1 MTDIPADQGRVDAE
15 GRLLAA
21 GMRLAALNARAGG
34 AIGAPVAVPQL
45 ALLSQLARTLKIPVS
60 RVIIAAEGDTDIEL
74 LAEAKPDGDDVV
86 LDVGGWTPRPARNS
100 WLVADHDVTVAGV
113 AAVYGDWTWAT
124 DASLRVTQAVFAVD
138 PTSGLHGSDMVGQP
152 LTRLVRLIEDDE
164 GDLPILAA
172 LAAGASFTGQ
182 RAVRRDRPEI
192 EVDLSGEAQHDAA
205 GRFAGFAGRAVPLSA
220 MSRANVQSVA
230 INDALAVTASTDFAD
245 RLGQALRAPLDRIV
259 ARADAIGA
267 QADGPLR
274 RDYADYAGDIGSAA
288 RHLLALVDDLADMQ
302 AVERADF
309 VIAGEPI
316 DLADVA
322 RRAAGLLGVR
332 AADKQVRIDR
342 PDAGEVLAARGDFHR
357 ILQILV
363 NLLTNAVR
371 YTPSGGMVWMR
382 TEQDSDSAVVII
394 ADQGKG
400 IAPEDHA
407 RVFDKFERVDPS
419 EPGGSGL
426 GLYISRRLARAMGGD
441 ITLDSAPG
449 QGARFVLT
457 LPVA

>member
-1 MTDIPADQGRVDAE
+1 M
-15 GRLLAA
+15 AA
-21 GMRLAALNARAGG
+21 GTRLAALNVRAGG

-45 ALLSQLARTLKIPVS
+45 ALLAQLARTLKIPVS
-60 RVIIAAEGDTDIEL
+60 RVVVAAEGDSNVEL
-74 LAEAKPDGDDVV
+74 LVQAKPDGDDVV
-86 LDVGGWTPRPARNS
+86 LDVGGWTPLTPRTS
-100 WLVADHDVTVAGV
+100 WLVADHGLPLAG
-113 AAVYGDWTWAT
+113 AAAYSDWTWAT
-124 DASLRVTQAVFAVD
+124 DASLRLTEAVFAVD
-138 PTSGLHGSDMVGQP
+138 PTSGLRGSDMVGQP

-164 GDLPILAA
+164 GDLPILSA
-172 LAAGASFTGQ
+172 LAMGTSFVGQ
-182 RAVRRDRPEI
+182 PAVRRDRPEI

-205 GRFAGFAGRAVPLSA
+205 GRFAGFVGRAVPLSA

-259 ARADAIGA
+259 ARADTIGA

-309 VIAGEPI
+309 AIAGEPV

-332 AADKQVRIDR
+332 AANKQVRIDR
-342 PDAGEVLAARGDFHR
+342 PDADEILAARGDFHR
-357 ILQILV
+357 VLQILV

-371 YTPSGGMVWMR
+371 YTPPGGMVWMR
-382 TEQDSDSAVVII
+382 TEQDGDSAVVVV

-400 IAPEDHA
+400 IAPEDHT

>member
-1 MTDIPADQGRVDAE
+1 VTQTPVDHGRVDAE

-21 GMRLAALNARAGG
+21 DARLAALNARAGG
-34 AIGAPVAVPQL
+34 VTGSPLAIPSL
-45 ALLSQLARTLKIPVS
+45 AALAHLAQAMKIPVS
-60 RVIIAAEGDTDIEL
+60 RVVVAADGDRDIEL
-74 LAEAKPDGDDVV
+74 LVQARPDGDGTA
-86 LDVGGWTPRPARNS
+86 LEIGGWTPRSPRSS
-100 WLVADHDVTVAGV
+100 WLVTDPAQSDFDGDIVP
-113 AAVYGDWTWAT
+113 DWTWAT
-124 DASLRVTQAVFAVD
+124 DATLRVTEAMFGPGDGSA
-138 PTSGLHGSDMVGQP
+138 LRGSDILGQP
-152 LTRLVRLIEDDE
+152 LTRLVRLIEDAD

-172 LAAGASFTGQ
+172 LAMATSFSGQ
-182 RAVRRDRPEI
+182 RANRRDRPHVEI
-192 EVDLSGEAQHDAA
+192 ELSGEPRHDAA
-205 GRFAGFAGRAVPLSA
+205 GRFAGFGGRATSV
-220 MSRANVQSVA
+220 MRAAVA
-230 INDALAVTASTDFAD
+230 EDAGTAITSGGDFAE
-245 RLGQALRAPLDRIV
+245 RLGQALRTPLDRIV
-259 ARADAIGA
+259 ARADTISA

-288 RHLLALVDDLADMQ
+288 RHLLALVDDLADLQ
-302 AVERADF
+302 AVERPDF
-309 VIAGEPI
+309 TIPGESV

-322 RRAAGLLGVR
+322 RRAAGLLRVR
-332 AADKQVRIDR
+332 ATDKQVRIDR
-342 PDAGEVLAARGDFHR
+342 PDADDVLLARGDFRR

-363 NLLTNAVR
+363 NLLSNAVR
-371 YTPSGGMVWMR
+371 YTPPGGMVWLR
-382 TEQDSDSAVVII
+382 TEQDGDSAIVVV

-400 IAPEDHA
+400 IAPNDHD

>member
-1 MTDIPADQGRVDAE
+1 MTDIPADQGRVDAA
-15 GRLLAA
+15 GRLQAA
-21 GMRLAALNARAGG
+21 DARLAALNARAGG
-34 AIGAPVAVPQL
+34 AVGALVAVPSL
-45 ALLSQLARTLKIPVS
+45 AMLAHLAATLKMPVS
-60 RVIIAAEGDTDIEL
+60 RIVLAADGDRDVEL
-74 LAEAKPDGDDVV
+74 QVQARPDGDGVA
-86 LDVGGWTPRPARNS
+86 LDIGGWTPRAPRSS
-100 WLVADHDVTVAGV
+100 WLVADWKRPVTGGEAD
-113 AAVYGDWTWAT
+113 ADWTWAT
-124 DASLRVTQAVFAVD
+124 DAALRVTAASFVPGEEMTAA
-138 PTSGLHGSDMVGQP
+138 SGIVGQP
-152 LTRLVRLIEDDE
+152 LTRLVRLVENEE
-164 GDLPILAA
+164 GNLPILAA
-172 LAAGASFTGQ
+172 LATASSFSGQ
-182 RAVRRDRPEI
+182 RAVRRDRPDAEI
-192 EVDLSGEAQHDAA
+192 ELSGEACRDAA
-205 GRFAGFAGRAVPLSA
+205 GNFTGFEGRAT
-220 MSRANVQSVA
+220 
-230 INDALAVTASTDFAD
+230 ALAPKAVALDDLPAATTGADFAE
-245 RLGQALRAPLDRIV
+245 RLGKALRAPLDRIV
-259 ARADAIGA
+259 ARADTISA

-288 RHLLALVDDLADMQ
+288 RHLLALVDDLADLE
-302 AVERADF
+302 AVERSEFA
-309 VIAGEPI
+309 IAGEPV

-342 PDAGEVLAARGDFHR
+342 PDVDEVLTARGDFR
-357 ILQILV
+357 RVLQILV

-371 YTPSGGMVWMR
+371 YTPSGGMVWLR
-382 TEQDSDSAVVII
+382 TEQDGDSAVVVV

-457 LPVA
+457 LPVV

>member
-1 MTDIPADQGRVDAE
+1 MIDNRPDSARVAAD
-15 GRLLAA
+15 GRLLSADA
-21 GMRLAALNARAGG
+21 RLVALNARAGG
-34 AIGAPVAVPQL
+34 AIGAPVAVPPL
-45 ALLSQLARTLKIPVS
+45 ATLAHLAATLRMPVS
-60 RVIIAAEGDTDIEL
+60 RLVIAADGERDIEL
-74 LAEAKPDGDDVV
+74 MVKAVPEGDVV
-86 LDVGGWTPRPARNS
+86 VLEVGGWSLRPPRRS
-100 WLVADHDVTVAGV
+100 WLVDAPVAPADGQSDTPA
-113 AAVYGDWTWAT
+113 WQWAS
-124 DASLRVTQAVFAVD
+124 DATLRLTEAVFGPD
-138 PTSGLHGSDMVGQP
+138 DTSALRGSDVIGQP
-152 LTRLVRLIEDDE
+152 LTRLVRLVEDND
-164 GDLPILAA
+164 GDLPILSA
-172 LAAGASFTGQ
+172 LAAGISFEGQ
-182 RAVRRDRPEI
+182 RAVRRDRPDSEI
-192 EVDLSGEAQHDAA
+192 VLSGTARYDEQ
-205 GRFAGFAGRAVPLSA
+205 GRFFGFSGTAQAVASIVDVNEPLASA
-220 MSRANVQSVA
+220 TGTS
-230 INDALAVTASTDFAD
+230 DFAD

-259 ARADAIGA
+259 ARADTISA

-288 RHLLALVDDLADMQ
+288 RHLLTLVDDLADLQ

-309 VIAGEPI
+309 AISGEPV

-332 AADKQVRIDR
+332 AADKQLRIDR
-342 PDAGEVLAARGDFHR
+342 PDISDVLMARGDFHR

-371 YTPSGGMVWMR
+371 YTPPGGMVWLR
-382 TEQDSDSAVVII
+382 TEQDGDSAVVVV

-407 RVFDKFERVDPS
+407 RVFEKFERVDPS

-441 ITLDSAPG
+441 ITFDSAPG

>member
-1 MTDIPADQGRVDAE
+1 MSDIPADQGRVDAD
-15 GRLLAA
+15 GRLVSASA
-21 GMRLAALNARAGG
+21 RLAALNKNAGG
-34 AIGAPVAVPQL
+34 EIGALLAVPPL
-45 ALLSQLARTLKIPVS
+45 AMLAHLSHILKMPVS
-60 RVIIAAEGDTDIEL
+60 RMVVAADGDRDVEL
-74 LAEAKPDGDDVV
+74 MVKAVPDGDGVT
-86 LDVGGWTPRPARNS
+86 LDIGGWSLRTPRRS
-100 WLVADHDVTVAGV
+100 WLVEAPATSLGEQPTTPAWH
-113 AAVYGDWTWAT
+113 WAS
-124 DASLRVTQAVFAVD
+124 DATLRLTKAVFGPD
-138 PTSGLHGSDMVGQP
+138 DMSPLRGSDVVGQP

-164 GDLPILAA
+164 GDLPILSA
-172 LAAGASFTGQ
+172 LSAGQDFTGQ
-182 RAVRRDRPEI
+182 RAVRRDRPDSEI
-192 EVDLSGEAQHDAA
+192 VLSGKARFDEQARFFGFSGTAQAVA
-205 GRFAGFAGRAVPLSA
+205 PAVPVEEPLSSA
-220 MSRANVQSVA
+220 
-230 INDALAVTASTDFAD
+230 TGTGDFAE

-259 ARADAIGA
+259 ARADTISA

-288 RHLLALVDDLADMQ
+288 RHLLSLVDDLTDLQ

-309 VIAGEPI
+309 AIGGEPV

-342 PDAGEVLAARGDFHR
+342 PDLDEMLMARGDFR
-357 ILQILV
+357 RVLQILV

-371 YTPSGGMVWMR
+371 YTPSGGMVWLR
-382 TEQDSDSAVVII
+382 TEQDGDSAVVVV

-400 IAPEDHA
+400 IGSDDHA
-407 RVFDKFERVDPS
+407 RVFEKFERVDPS

>member
-21 GMRLAALNARAGG
+21 DARLAVLNARAGG
-34 AIGAPVAVPQL
+34 AIGASLAVPPLAMLVQL
-45 ALLSQLARTLKIPVS
+45 ALTLKMPVS
-60 RVIIAAEGDTDIEL
+60 RVVLAADGNRDVEL
-74 LAEAKPDGDDVV
+74 LVRAKPEVDGVS
-86 LDVGGWTPRPARNS
+86 LEVGGWLPRSPRIS
-100 WLVADHDVTVAGV
+100 WLVADRVMPTT
-113 AAVYGDWTWAT
+113 AAPGSGDWSWAT
-124 DASLRVTQAVFAVD
+124 DATLRVTEAAFAAND
-138 PTSGLHGSDMVGQP
+138 TSGLRGSDVIGQP
-152 LTRLVRLIEDDE
+152 LTRLVRLIEDND

-172 LAAGASFTGQ
+172 LAMATSFSGQ
-182 RAVRRDRPEI
+182 RAVRRDVPDV
-192 EVDLSGEAQHDAA
+192 EVELSGEARYDAD
-205 GRFAGFAGRAVPLSA
+205 GRFAGFTGRASPTSE
-220 MSRANVQSVA
+220 RTPA
-230 INDALAVTASTDFAD
+230 IDDTPAVTAGADFAD
-245 RLGQALRAPLDRIV
+245 RLGKVLRAPLDRIV
-259 ARADAIGA
+259 AKADTISA
-267 QADGPLR
+267 QVDGPLR

-302 AVERADF
+302 AVERDDF
-309 VIAGEPI
+309 AIAGEPV

-332 AADKQVRIDR
+332 ASDKQVRIDR
-342 PDAGEVLAARGDFHR
+342 PDADEILMASGDFHR
-357 ILQILV
+357 VLQILV

-371 YTPSGGMVWMR
+371 YTPPGGMVWLR
-382 TEQDSDSAVVII
+382 TEQDGDSAVVVV

-400 IAPEDHA
+400 IALDDHA

-457 LPVA
+457 LPVS

>member
-1 MTDIPADQGRVDAE
+1 VTDIPADQGRVDGA
-15 GRLLAA
+15 GRLVTADA
-21 GMRLAALNARAGG
+21 RLAALNARAGG
-34 AIGAPVAVPQL
+34 EIGAPLAVPSL
-45 ALLSQLARTLKIPVS
+45 AMLAQLARSLKIPVS
-60 RVIIAAEGDTDIEL
+60 RVVLAADGSHDVELVVQARPEGEEVA
-74 LAEAKPDGDDVV
+74 LA
-86 LDVGGWTPRPARNS
+86 VGGWKVRALRSS
-100 WLVADHDVTVAGV
+100 WLVAAPPEQTNIGSGIAGWSW
-113 AAVYGDWTWAT
+113 GT
-124 DASLRVTQAVFAVD
+124 DASLRVTEAVFAPGDV
-138 PTSGLHGSDMVGQP
+138 SALRGSDVVGQP
-152 LTRLVRLIEDDE
+152 LTRLVRLIEDSD

-172 LAAGASFTGQ
+172 LATASSFTGQ
-182 RAVRRDRPEI
+182 RAVRRDRPDLEI
-192 EVDLSGEAQHDAA
+192 ELAAEARHNTSGA
-205 GRFAGFAGRAVPLSA
+205 FVGFAGRANAVSPKPVISEGLP
-220 MSRANVQSVA
+220 
-230 INDALAVTASTDFAD
+230 ALTEGTDFVD
-245 RLGQALRAPLDRIV
+245 RLGRALRAPLDRIV
-259 ARADAIGA
+259 TRADTISA

-288 RHLLALVDDLADMQ
+288 RHLLALVDDLADLQ
-302 AVERADF
+302 AVERPDF
-309 VIAGEPI
+309 AIAGELV

-342 PDAGEVLAARGDFHR
+342 PDADEVLRARGDFR
-357 ILQILV
+357 RVLQILV

-371 YTPSGGMVWMR
+371 YTPPGGMVWLR
-382 TEQDSDSAVVII
+382 TEQDGDTAVIVV

-407 RVFDKFERVDPS
+407 RVFEKFERVDPS
-419 EPGGSGL
+419 EAGGSGL